1 MGSLKG
7 LSLAKFEGTE
17 TTSNDNFKTFSK
29 RIQTIHG
36 EIKEGGRVGVR
47 EWEGNGKIL
56 YRGMLS

>member
-7 LSLAKFEGTE
+7 LSLAKFEGIE
-17 TTSNDNFKTFSK
+17 TTSNNFKIFSK

-36 EIKEGGRVGVR
+36 EIKEDGRVGVR